1 MRTYKEEIENFIKSG
16 GNLPKLLIANDIVGI
31 CKLLG
36 LDEFDNCHITL
47 ITDVFWLMLCIALLK
62 QI

>member
-1 MRTYKEEIENFIKSG
+1 MKTI
-16 GNLPKLLIANDIVGI
+16 LIIGVILFSLNILVDIIIGI

-36 LDEFDNCHITL
+36 LDEFDNCHISL
-47 ITDVFWLMLCIALLK
+47 ISDTFWLVFCIVLLK

>member
-1 MRTYKEEIENFIKSG
+1 MKAI
-16 GNLPKLLIANDIVGI
+16 LIVGIVMFSLNILADIVIGI

-36 LDEFDNCHITL
+36 LDEFDDCHITL
-47 ITDVFWLMLCIALLK
+47 ITDIFWLVFNIMLLK

>member
-1 MRTYKEEIENFIKSG
+1 MKTI
-16 GNLPKLLIANDIVGI
+16 LIIGIVMFSLNILADIIVGI

-36 LDEFDNCHITL
+36 SDEFDDCHISL
-47 ITDVFWLMLCIALLK
+47 ISDIFWLIFCIVLLK

>member
-1 MRTYKEEIENFIKSG
+1 MKTI
-16 GNLPKLLIANDIVGI
+16 LIIGVILFSLNIFADIIVGI

>member
-1 MRTYKEEIENFIKSG
+1 MKTI
-16 GNLPKLLIANDIVGI
+16 LIIGVILFSLNILADIIVGI

-36 LDEFDNCHITL
+36 LDEFDDCHITL